1 MDPRNFMPD
10 CSFQFSCVCYSM
22 VHPRQSYTAYD
33 SMSAIPICYKDYG
46 NVCYYLPER
55 QGTVVW

>member
-1 MDPRNFMPD
+1 MDPQNFMPD
-10 CSFQFSCVCYSM
+10 CNFQFSCVCYSM

-46 NVCYYLPER
+46 NVSYYLPER